1 MDLRKE
7 LYNYRENKRKIKD
20 LEEKIIYL
28 RAKAEKITP
37 IFSDDGPTGSIG
49 SDSKIE
55 RNVIKIV
62 EIESE
67 LSEIRE
73 KIVCVDGYL
82 KTIKPYQRYI
92 ITMCIINHIPYSVL
106 AKREKTTVKNITRI
120 IENALK
126 TKGPRN

>member
-7 LYNYRENKRKIKD
+7 LYNYRENKRKMSD

-37 IFSDDGPTGSIG
+37 TFSDDGPTGSIG

-55 RNVIKIV
+55 RNMIKII

-67 LSEIRE
+67 LTAIRE
-73 KIVCVDGYL
+73 KILYVDGYL

-92 ITMCIINHIPYSVL
+92 VTMCIINHIPYSIL
-106 AKREKTTVKNITRI
+106 AKREKTTVKNITKI
-120 IENALK
+120 VDNALK